1 MKRTILSLF
10 VMTMALT
17 AMADDVM
24 QKKGDTY
31 IVNTTTLC
39 HKKGYKSTTPVEV
52 HIQNGKVIK
61 VVALPNK
68 ESKGY
73 FKIILQKLLPLYN
86 DIKVGKAEKLSTQQQ
101 VDAYTGATF
110 SGNAVQANIKAALDY
125 YKAHK

>member
-1 MKRTILSLF
+1 
-10 VMTMALT
+10 MTMALT

-39 HKKGYKSTTPVEV
+39 QKKGYKSTTPVEV

-86 DIKVGKAEKLSTQQQ
+86 DIKVGKAEKLSSQPQ

-110 SGNAVQANIKAALDY
+110 SGNAVQANIKAALKY

>member
-1 MKRTILSLF
+1 
-10 VMTMALT
+10 MTMALT

-39 HKKGYKSTTPVEV
+39 QKKGYKSTTPVEV

-86 DIKVGKAEKLSTQQQ
+86 DIKVGKAEKLSTKPQ

-125 YKAHK
+125 YKAQ

>member
-1 MKRTILSLF
+1 MKRTILSLI

-39 HKKGYKSTTPVEV
+39 QKKGYKSTTPVEV

-73 FKIILQKLLPLYN
+73 FKIVLKKLLPLYN
-86 DIKVGKAEKLSTQQQ
+86 DIKVGKAEKLSTQPQ

-125 YKAHK
+125 YKTHK